1 MSFTGCPVKLSAAPT
16 PGTARLHGMSRVHA
30 FTDDALGEYDAVGLV
45 AALHEGAVSVPE
57 VVEAAIARV
66 ERVDPDLNAVA
77 FPAYDRARAE
87 ARRPRAGYFAGVPT
101 FLKDNVDV
109 AGMPTQA
116 GTDSYV
122 GRVQAADGD
131 FARMYLDTG
140 LLTLGKTQL
149 SEYGFSAAAEHPRLG
164 AVRSPWSTDHVAG
177 ASSAGSAALVAAGAV
192 PLAHA
197 NDGGGSIRIPAA
209 VNGLVGLKP
218 TRDRLAQDRTM
229 RDMPVR
235 IVSDGVV
242 TRSVRDTAA
251 FLREAEKVYRALH
264 LPPIGD
270 ITRPGRAR
278 LRVALNTTG
287 LGVGANAEVTAL
299 TEDVGALLEGL
310 GHLVE
315 PVEAMMVPATF
326 PDDFLLYWS
335 MLATFLVHTGR
346 RTHGAAWAPHH
357 LDNLTLGLDRHCR
370 RNLHR
375 LPRAITRLRRTRTQ
389 SQAFFRRYDVLL
401 TPTLATGTPKVGHL
415 DPTRDYDTIMG
426 RLLDWVAFTPLQNA
440 TGDPAI
446 SLPLATT
453 AGGLPLGVMFG
464 AGSGREATLLELAYE
479 LEQARPWARIQG

>member
-1 MSFTGCPVKLSAAPT
+1 MN
-16 PGTARLHGMSRVHA
+16 RVHT
-30 FTDDALGEYDAVGLV
+30 FTDDALGELDAVGLV
-45 AALHEGAVSVPE
+45 EALHQGAVSVPE

-77 FPAYDRARAE
+77 FRAYDRARAE
-87 ARRPRAGYFAGVPT
+87 ARAPRAGYFAGVPT
-101 FLKDNVDV
+101 FVKDNVDV
-109 AGMPTQA
+109 AGMPTQQ

-122 GRVQAADGD
+122 GRPQAADGD
-131 FARMYLDTG
+131 FARMYLATG
-140 LLTLGKTQL
+140 LLPLGKTQL

-218 TRDRLAQDRTM
+218 TRDRLAQDKLA
-229 RDMPVR
+229 RDMPIR
-235 IVSDGVV
+235 IVSDGVL

-251 FLREAEKVYRALH
+251 FLREAETVYRALH

-270 ITRPGRAR
+270 ITRPGKRR

-287 LGVGANAEVTAL
+287 MGVSADAEVTAL
-299 TEDVGALLEGL
+299 TEGVAALLEDL
-310 GHLVE
+310 GHHVE
-315 PVEAMMVPATF
+315 PVEAMMVPDTF
-326 PDDFLLYWS
+326 RDDFLLYWS
-335 MLATFLVHTGR
+335 MLAMFLVRTGR
-346 RTHGAAWAPHH
+346 RTHGRSWAPQN

-375 LPRAITRLRRTRTQ
+375 LPRAIRRLRRTRAH
-389 SQAFFRRYDVLL
+389 SEAFFGQYDVLL
-401 TPTLATGTPKVGHL
+401 TPTLATGTPQVGHL

-440 TGDPAI
+440 TGDPAV

-453 AGGLPLGVMFG
+453 AEGLPLGVMFG
-464 AGSGREATLLELAYE
+464 AGAGREATLLGLSYE